1 MAPAWKDESGWTLPE
16 LMVGLVMSLGIAAS
30 SLTVLQTTMHAQLE
44 TGTRQLAQ
52 NAGTTATQRVTKDIR
67 AATAAVVQTSTI
79 LDLQVPQH
87 DPSGGAPISTHVRY
101 ACTGMPASCTRSV
114 CGTPINS
121 NSCGSATGVV
131 TLATGV
137 MNTDNFQGVSMGVA
151 QPVGAPASTPATWNG
166 TGTPGPNNV
175 GFISIH
181 LRIARATTRR
191 GDGTIAVLSDR
202 YLDFHDGADLEN
214 FSN

>member
-30 SLTVLQTTMHAQLE
+30 SLIVLQTTMHAQLE

-67 AATAAVVQTSTI
+67 AATAAVVQTSAI

-114 CGTPINS
+114 CGTPITS
-121 NSCGSATGVV
+121 NSCGAATGVV
-131 TLATGV
+131 TLA
-137 MNTDNFQGVSMGVA
+137 
-151 QPVGAPASTPATWNG
+151 
-166 TGTPGPNNV
+166 
-175 GFISIH
+175 
-181 LRIARATTRR
+181 
-191 GDGTIAVLSDR
+191 
-202 YLDFHDGADLEN
+202 
-214 FSN
+214 